1 MCLFRSSR
9 SPDFPTM
16 RRGLH
21 ARSTLDPHN
30 PRSFPSLRPHSSV
43 PRRGSPCPGLPWST
57 GIDRTFL
64 FLLIGDWIR
73 VCPFSSPNPEG
84 WRPDRLGHVKP
95 TSRSTWCA
103 DVVESDKRSE
113 VRSNRWFRRR
123 QEEGEDKATKE
134 HANEVRNAPEVDT
147 TAQWNVERGA
157 DRHNGRKETVLD
169 CKNERDG
176 HRCEERGVP

>member
-1 MCLFRSSR
+1 
-9 SPDFPTM
+9 M

-21 ARSTLDPHN
+21 AHSIMDPHDR
-30 PRSFPSLRPHSSV
+30 RSFRSSRPHLTI
-43 PRRGSPCPGLPWST
+43 PRRGRPFPRFPWPA
-57 GIDRTFL
+57 GIDRRFL

-103 DVVESDKRSE
+103 DVVECDKRSE
-113 VRSNRWFRRR
+113 VRSNRRFRRR
-123 QEEGEDKATKE
+123 REEGEGKATKVD
-134 HANEVRNAPEVDT
+134 ANEVRNGPEIDT
-147 TAQWNVERGA
+147 TARWNVERGA
-157 DRHNGRKETVLD
+157 DRHNGRKETGLD

-176 HRCEERGVP
+176 HRCEERGVPS